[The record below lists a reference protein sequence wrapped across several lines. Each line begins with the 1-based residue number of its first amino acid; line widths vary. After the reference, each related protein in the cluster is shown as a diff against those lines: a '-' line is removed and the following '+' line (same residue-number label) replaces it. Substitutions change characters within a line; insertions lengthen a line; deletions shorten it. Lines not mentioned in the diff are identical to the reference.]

1 MKIVDKLLPG
11 LWPARRSA
19 ALRRL
24 LRFAL
29 LLFLLIGGCSGRH
42 AAPEVRLEFKQQPQE
57 TYVYSVSDSVE
68 WEIEDVDNRRYVF
81 QHLQAQDSRMLIAA
95 IDSAAVRSVTMSFVV
110 TKDTL
115 IDPPE
120 FFLKR
125 KRRAMIGWE
134 FGFDLRLRK
143 NGEIVKV
150 ETGDPKLAFEFDRAY
165 KPSQPVFPDRPIT
178 PGYAWTQNFSVDVPR
193 GSPTVATTRYQL
205 DSFTKVERF
214 DCAVINF
221 KGELEFEECYQPP
234 ADKPSKEAKEFI
246 AKKYRSQVTSEGRIF
261 FAYREGFMVKKV
273 NLITSTVRTTTF
285 TKDKVEQQSR
295 TTVKDHERITLTEIH
310 RPGQEVFSYRI
321 P

>member
-1 MKIVDKLLPG
+1 MNIVAKLLSG
-11 LWPARRSA
+11 LWPARQT
-19 ALRRL
+19 LTTLHRL
-24 LRFAL
+24 LRLAFPL
-29 LLFLLIGGCSGRH
+29 LLIGGCSERH
-42 AAPEVRLEFKQQPQE
+42 VMKEVRLEFKQQPQE

-81 QHLQAQDSRMLIAA
+81 QHLQAQESRMLIEA

-110 TKDTL
+110 TKDTM
-115 IDPPE
+115 INAPN
-120 FFLKR
+120 FVLKR
-125 KRRAMIGWE
+125 RRRAMIGWE

-150 ETGDPKLAFEFDRAY
+150 ETDDPKLAFEFDRAY
-165 KPSQPVFPDRPIT
+165 KPSQPVFPDRAIAPE
-178 PGYAWTQNFSVDVPR
+178 YAWTQNFSVEVPR
-193 GSPTVATTRYQL
+193 GNPTVATTRYKL
-205 DSFTKVERF
+205 DSFTKIERF

-234 ADKPSKEAKEFI
+234 TNKPSKEFI

-273 NLITSTVRTTTF
+273 NLITSMMRTTTF

-295 TTVKDHERITLTEIH
+295 TTVKDHERITLTAIH